1 MAFFVCSFKFRKFK
15 LVDLKTG
22 SVKKIF
28 NTAIIC
34 LFAGISYSQHYAYKF
49 QVEKVNDAM
58 DAKYLIEP
66 LELLF
71 NDKESSTKFRL
82 LFNDER
88 HEFSILSDKEVTR
101 LDLERLLQAEAYML
115 GQFDIEEND

>member
-1 MAFFVCSFKFRKFK
+1 
-15 LVDLKTG
+15 
-22 SVKKIF
+22 VKKF
-28 NTAIIC
+28 FSTAILC
-34 LFAGISYSQHYAYKF
+34 LFTGISYSQHYAYKF

-71 NDKESSTKFRL
+71 NDKESNTKFRL

-101 LDLERLLQAEAYML
+101 LDLERLLQAEAYTL